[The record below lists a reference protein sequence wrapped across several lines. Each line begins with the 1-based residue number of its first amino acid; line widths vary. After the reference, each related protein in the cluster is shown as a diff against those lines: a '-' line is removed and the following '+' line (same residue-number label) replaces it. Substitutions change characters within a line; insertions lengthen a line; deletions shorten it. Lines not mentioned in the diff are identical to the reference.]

1 MNDKID
7 RDYMIRFF
15 KEPKGPPFPLLY
27 FKKSNI
33 DNANNRMSI
42 MI

>member
-7 RDYMIRFF
+7 REYMIRFF

-27 FKKSNI
+27 FKKAI
-33 DNANNRMSI
+33 LTMLIIECR
-42 MI
+42 

>member
-7 RDYMIRFF
+7 REYMIRFF

-27 FKKSNI
+27 FKFLSN
-33 DNANNRMSI
+33 
-42 MI
+42 